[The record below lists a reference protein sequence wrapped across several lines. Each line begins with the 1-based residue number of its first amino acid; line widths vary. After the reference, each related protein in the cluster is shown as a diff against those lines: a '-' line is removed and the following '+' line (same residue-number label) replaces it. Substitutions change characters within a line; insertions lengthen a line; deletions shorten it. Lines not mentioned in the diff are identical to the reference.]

1 VGETLKSALNTLAV
15 VAPDW
20 LLNIVERDWFDRYSQ
35 PVEESRLPRGTEAR
49 NEYAETIGRDGM
61 KILEAIYDN
70 STTPLWLQKIPA
82 IKNLRLTW
90 IHQYWIDNGQLTAIC
105 DFMR

>member
-1 VGETLKSALNTLAV
+1 MDIIARQVVILET
-15 VAPDW
+15 W
-20 LLNIVERDWFDRYSQ
+20 LVKI
-35 PVEESRLPRGTEAR
+35 RLPRGTEAR